1 MNFLKR
7 AWELVSPL
15 VIYSLIQYVVV
26 TAVIF
31 VYIYTKADPGLMGDR
46 SYLAEMA
53 RASYDMLD
61 RNVVLISGISALFAI
76 LPLYRML
83 KKEWLKRPYLL
94 RQTEPK
100 TVKYIFVLAA
110 SAGMTI
116 SVNLFINALE
126 VFKYASGYVQAAEE
140 MYAEPLYMQVIV
152 IGILMPVMEEI
163 IFRGLMYE
171 RISNFSGEVSAM
183 LLTSFVFGVYHGNL
197 VQGVYAF
204 VFSLLMIYVYK
215 RTGSFASPVVFHMA
229 GNMICL
235 ALNRMAPLS
244 TMGYSVGIV
253 ISAMVGIY
261 GLRELNRRNFF
272 RVVPIDLEGM
282 EDGDENFDSDEDVDS
297 GDEIEKDWD

>member
-140 MYAEPLYMQVIV
+140 M
-152 IGILMPVMEEI
+152 
-163 IFRGLMYE
+163 
-171 RISNFSGEVSAM
+171 
-183 LLTSFVFGVYHGNL
+183 
-197 VQGVYAF
+197 
-204 VFSLLMIYVYK
+204 
-215 RTGSFASPVVFHMA
+215 
-229 GNMICL
+229 
-235 ALNRMAPLS
+235 
-244 TMGYSVGIV
+244 
-253 ISAMVGIY
+253 
-261 GLRELNRRNFF
+261 
-272 RVVPIDLEGM
+272 
-282 EDGDENFDSDEDVDS
+282 
-297 GDEIEKDWD
+297 

>member
-183 LLTSFVFGVYHGNL
+183 LLTSFVFGVYHG
-197 VQGVYAF
+197 YAF

>member
-171 RISNFSGEVSAM
+171 RISNFSGELSAM

-197 VQGVYAF
+197 VQGFFPSDDLCLQTHRKLCFSRRFSHGGQYDLPCPEPDGTPVYHG
-204 VFSLLMIYVYK
+204 VFG
-215 RTGSFASPVVFHMA
+215 R
-229 GNMICL
+229 
-235 ALNRMAPLS
+235 
-244 TMGYSVGIV
+244 
-253 ISAMVGIY
+253 
-261 GLRELNRRNFF
+261 NRRFC
-272 RVVPIDLEGM
+272 
-282 EDGDENFDSDEDVDS
+282 DGRYLWAS
-297 GDEIEKDWD
+297 